1 MSQDNTPVLGQP
13 VVLKPAAGLKIRKE
27 DGTLL
32 PAEGDTVIFTS
43 YFARRLNDADVEL
56 VTKKTKPAHSQ

>member
-27 DGTLL
+27 DGTWL
-32 PAEGDTVIFTS
+32 PEQGDTVTFSS
-43 YFARRLNDADVEL
+43 YYARRLGDGDVEL
-56 VTKKTKPAHSQ
+56 VAEKSKVKGQ

>member
-27 DGTLL
+27 DGTWL

-56 VTKKTKPAHSQ
+56 VTKKTKPAQSQ